1 MDCHVRYIAYF
12 EQDEAVLI
20 ASSESAIYH
29 TVIASVTP
37 VFDVSRFI
45 LDRAAE
51 HHALLAG
58 SRLTNLRA
66 LATEASEANAQ
77 MPELAA
83 MDHTVATFCNDLRE
97 CFAREESM
105 VFPALLRLQTQTHV
119 SRCQAGMIR
128 ARLRF
133 MVAEQDALL
142 LSLSDAGDIARRHL
156 SPTGPCESCHQLLL
170 AIESLQAD
178 LHPHVA
184 REQDELFA
192 WALAREDALIAQ
204 ISD

>member
-1 MDCHVRYIAYF
+1 MIAPP
-12 EQDEAVLI
+12 
-20 ASSESAIYH
+20 ESAIYH
-29 TVIASVTP
+29 IVIASVTP
-37 VFDVSRFI
+37 VFELSSFI

-58 SRLTNLRA
+58 TRLTNLRA
-66 LATEASEANAQ
+66 LAVEAAESNADV
-77 MPELAA
+77 PELAA

-97 CFAREESM
+97 CFGREESM
-105 VFPALLRLQTQTHV
+105 VFPALVRLETQTHV
-119 SRCQAGMIR
+119 SRCHAGMIR

-142 LSLSDAGDIARRHL
+142 ASLSGAGDIARRHL

-170 AIESLQAD
+170 AIESLHAEV
-178 LHPHVA
+178 HAHVA